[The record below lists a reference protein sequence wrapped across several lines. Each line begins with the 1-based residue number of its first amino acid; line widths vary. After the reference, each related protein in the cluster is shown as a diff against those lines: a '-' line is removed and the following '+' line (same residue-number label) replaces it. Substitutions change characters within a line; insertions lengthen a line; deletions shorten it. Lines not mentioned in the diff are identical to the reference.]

1 MKGYLMQPTLGDKS
15 LTNEEKRVPVYL
27 SDGSP
32 TIAHTVTPDTP
43 LSELNLNWREKELPE
58 KERTKH
64 VHRLHPYLGKYVPQ
78 LVEIFLRKYFR
89 ASQTVLDPFCGSGTT
104 LVQANELGINSI
116 GYDVSAF
123 NVMLCRVKTAEYDLA
138 KVRREVLDILEK
150 VQSTTQKP
158 TTLSLLDDGLIEQA
172 HLTEDNTYLKAWFA
186 PQALN
191 ELLTFRNLI
200 PNYSYQELLK
210 VILSRSARS
219 SRLTTHFDLD
229 FPKKPQTEP
238 YHCYKHS
245 RICAPTT
252 SAFQFLRR
260 YCLDSIKRI
269 EEFASKRTDA
279 KVEIHHGDSRQGEF
293 PQADGVITSPPYVG
307 LIDYHEQHAYA
318 YHLLGLHDQR
328 EKEIGAAASGSS
340 QKARRLYQEDIASVF
355 RRLSQK
361 LKPGGRMIVVAGD
374 RASLYPDIAN
384 MAGVEVEATVL
395 RHVNRRTG
403 RRSSEFYESVF
414 IWRKPTA

>member
-1 MKGYLMQPTLGDKS
+1 MQPTLGGEF
-15 LTNEEKRVPVYL
+15 LTNEEGRVPVYL
-27 SDGSP
+27 SDGLP
-32 TIAHTVTPDTP
+32 TTANTVTHDTP
-43 LSELNLNWREKELPE
+43 LGELNLNWREKELPE

-64 VHRLHPYLGKYVPQ
+64 VHRLHPYLGKYIPQ
-78 LVEIFLRKYFR
+78 LVEIFLRKYF
-89 ASQTVLDPFCGSGTT
+89 AAGQTVLDPFCGSGTT
-104 LVQANELGINSI
+104 LVQANELGVNSI

-123 NVMLCRVKTAEYDLA
+123 NVMLCRVKTARYDLA
-138 KVRREVLDILEK
+138 GVRKEVLDILEK
-150 VQSTTQKP
+150 VQFATQKP
-158 TTLSLLDDGLIEQA
+158 AVTPNLFDDELTERA
-172 HLTEDNTYLKAWFA
+172 HLTEDNAYLKEWFA

-200 PNYSYQELLK
+200 PNYSCQDLLK

-229 FPKKPQTEP
+229 FPKKAQTAP

-245 RICAPTT
+245 RTCAPTT

-279 KVEIHHGDSRQGEF
+279 GVEIHHGDSRQGEF
-293 PQADGVITSPPYVG
+293 PQIDGVITSPPYVG

-328 EKEIGAAASGSS
+328 EKEIGAAARGSS
-340 QKARRLYQEDIASVF
+340 LKARRQYQEDIAAVF
-355 RRLSQK
+355 RRLSER

-374 RASLYPDIAN
+374 RANLYGEIAN
-384 MAGVEVEATVL
+384 LAGVEVEATVL

-414 IWRKPTA
+414 IWRKPAA